1 VAQKEETIM
10 STEVV
15 GNGKDV
21 SLVGHVKVS
30 LVAEIGRA
38 ELTVEELFA
47 LKKGDNVKLEE
58 GSEAIVTLLLNGKAV
73 AQGEL
78 VCVDDKLGI
87 RITELA

>member
-1 VAQKEETIM
+1 M

-30 LVAEIGRA
+30 LVAQIGHA
-38 ELTVEELFA
+38 ELTVDELFA
-47 LKKGDNVKLEE
+47 LKKNDAVKLEQ
-58 GSEAIVTLLLNGKAV
+58 GTEAIVTLLLNGKAV
-73 AQGEL
+73 AHGEL

-87 RITELA
+87 RITDLA